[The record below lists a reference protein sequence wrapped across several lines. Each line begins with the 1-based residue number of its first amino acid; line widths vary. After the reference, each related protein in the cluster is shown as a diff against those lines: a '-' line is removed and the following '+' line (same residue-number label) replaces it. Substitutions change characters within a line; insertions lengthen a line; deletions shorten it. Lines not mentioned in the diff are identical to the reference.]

1 MSIAGGVC
9 QLETIKAAKEKS
21 QQLQEVS
28 DKLSDTVAF
37 FSKETLHIKEYEA
50 ELETLIQERAFY
62 QEQLR
67 LIEKDA
73 VYVER
78 AILEAN
84 IDKLKALRLANSLFN
99 EYTSLLSEVNNL
111 RSNLGLN
118 SLEDKRTPDTVA
130 LVAPDLRSN
139 ASSTV
144 EVTSNAPNH
153 PSDGPPLLESVSRG
167 LSNLSDSQDPSL
179 RLGTSQLSRNDLDS
193 ASVLSTWLSNFQVN
207 PSPEVTMESGPNF
220 WSEGHLQMVS
230 APGEGGNCTTNRSA
244 AFSHHELQQSCN
256 SRLTTNAFPGFL
268 GLTDSALRDR
278 ETTLGL
284 LQSAA
289 STGDPMHHHH
299 QQQQQQQQQHQ
310 QQQQQPPMKTC
321 QACQQLIHRNAPIC
335 PLCKTK
341 SRSRHP
347 KRSAKPG
354 RSNPQPA
361 PLPPPVTTSTAEVT
375 ASLTNGVSTSSSAT
389 AVAPPSSS
397 SSASSCSG
405 VTAAAAAAVATT
417 ATLTPAKKG
426 NQSERAS
433 V

>member
-1 MSIAGGVC
+1 MSVSGGVC
-9 QLETIKAAKEKS
+9 QLEAIKAAKEKS

-99 EYTSLLSEVNNL
+99 EYSCLLSEVNSL

-118 SLEDKRTPDTVA
+118 SLEDKRTPDTMA
-130 LVAPDLRSN
+130 LISPDLPSN

-144 EVTSNAPNH
+144 EVTPNAADL
-153 PSDGPPLLESVSRG
+153 PSDGPPLLECGSRG
-167 LSNLSDSQDPSL
+167 LANPSDSQDHRSHPLDSSL
-179 RLGTSQLSRNDLDS
+179 RLGTSQLPRNDLDS
-193 ASVLSTWLSNFQVN
+193 ASALSTWLSNFQAN
-207 PSPEVTMESGPNF
+207 PGSEATAELGPNF
-220 WSEGHLQMVS
+220 WSEGHLKMAT
-230 APGEGGNCTTNRSA
+230 APG
-244 AFSHHELQQSCN
+244 CN
-256 SRLTTNAFPGFL
+256 SRLASNAFPGFL

-278 ETTLGL
+278 ETTL
-284 LQSAA
+284 
-289 STGDPMHHHH
+289 
-299 QQQQQQQQQHQ
+299 
-310 QQQQQPPMKTC
+310 
-321 QACQQLIHRNAPIC
+321 ACQQLIHRNAPIC

-347 KRSAKPG
+347 KRSTKPG

-361 PLPPPVTTSTAEVT
+361 PPPLPSTTSASEV
-375 ASLTNGVSTSSSAT
+375 ASLTNGVNTIGATANAPSSTSCSSVAAGAT
-389 AVAPPSSS
+389 AVM
-397 SSASSCSG
+397 
-405 VTAAAAAAVATT
+405 TAATI
-417 ATLTPAKKG
+417 TPTEKG